1 MSVIKKIKSIS
12 ELHAMLGYEKPKHPL
27 ITFVDLTKVNA
38 EAQTEEV
45 FLSMDFYAIVCKS
58 FEGTFRYGRSIYDF
72 QEGSLIFTA
81 PGQVM
86 SSSPDLKITEGW
98 ALYFHPDLMY
108 GTDLAKRIKEYSF
121 FHYEA
126 NEALHI
132 SDEEKTILETCVHNI
147 EREYHQNTDHHT
159 QELIVDSIQLML
171 NYSKRFYQRQFITRK
186 KVNSG
191 IIERFESLL
200 REYINE
206 NSLIESGLP
215 SVTYFADQLN
225 LSPTYLTDVL
235 KSQTGKNSQEHIHLA
250 LVDKAKTMLL
260 GTTKSVSEV
269 AYDLGFDYP
278 SHFSKLFK
286 SKTGKSPSQYRM
298 LN

>member
-1 MSVIKKIKSIS
+1 MMTIVKSIKNIS

-27 ITFVDLTKVNA
+27 VSFVDLTQVNT
-38 EAQTEEV
+38 ETQTEEV
-45 FLSMDFYAIVCKS
+45 FFAMDFYAIVSKS
-58 FEGTFRYGRSIYDF
+58 FEGTLKYGRSTYDF
-72 QEGSLIFTA
+72 QEGSLIFTT

-98 ALYFHPDLMY
+98 ALYFHPDLLY

-132 SDEEKTILETCVHNI
+132 SDEENEILKTCVQNI
-147 EREYHQNTDHHT
+147 QREYRQNTDPHT

-206 NSLIESGLP
+206 KCLIESGLP

-235 KSQTGKNSQEHIHLA
+235 KNQTEKKLSGTHSHCACGQSQNNA
-250 LVDKAKTMLL
+250 
-260 GTTKSVSEV
+260 
-269 AYDLGFDYP
+269 FR
-278 SHFSKLFK
+278 HFQVCK
-286 SKTGKSPSQYRM
+286 
-298 LN
+298 

>member
-1 MSVIKKIKSIS
+1 MTIIKKIRTIS
-12 ELHAMLGYEKPKHPL
+12 ELHSMLGYEKPKHPL
-27 ITFVDLTKVNA
+27 ITLVDLTKVNTKPQ
-38 EAQTEEV
+38 EEEV
-45 FLSMDFYAIVCKS
+45 FFAMDFYAIVCKS
-58 FEGTFRYGRSIYDF
+58 FEGTLKYGRSIYDF
-72 QEGSLIFTA
+72 QEGSLIFHA
-81 PGQVM
+81 PGQVL
-86 SSSPDLKITEGW
+86 SSSPDLKITDGW
-98 ALYFHPDLMY
+98 ALYFHPDLLY
-108 GTDLAKRIKEYSF
+108 GTDLAKKIQDYSF
-121 FHYEA
+121 FHYDA

-132 SDEEKTILETCVHNI
+132 SDEENEILKTCVQNI
-147 EREYHQNTDHHT
+147 HREYNQNTDHHT

-206 NSLIESGLP
+206 NTLIETGLP
-215 SVTYFADQLN
+215 TVTYFADKLN
-225 LSPTYLTDVL
+225 LSSTYLTDVL
-235 KSQTGKNSQEHIHLA
+235 KNQTGKNSQEHIHLA

-269 AYDLGFDYP
+269 AYDLGFEYP

-286 SKTGKSPSQYRM
+286 SKTGKSPSQYRL

>member
-1 MSVIKKIKSIS
+1 MKVIKIKTIS
-12 ELHAMLGYEKPKHPL
+12 ELHAMLGYDKPKHPL

-38 EAQTEEV
+38 EPQTEEV
-45 FLSMDFYAIVCKS
+45 FFAMDFYAIICKS
-58 FEGTFRYGRSIYDF
+58 FEGILKYGRGIYDF
-72 QEGSLIFTA
+72 QEGSLIFHA
-81 PGQVM
+81 PGQVL
-86 SSSPDLKITEGW
+86 SSSPDLKITDGW
-98 ALYFHPDLMY
+98 ALYFHPDLLY
-108 GTDLAKRIKEYSF
+108 GTDLAKKIKEYSF
-121 FHYEA
+121 FNYES
-126 NEALHI
+126 NESLHI
-132 SDEEKTILETCVHNI
+132 SDEENDILKTCVQNI
-147 EREYHQNTDHHT
+147 QREYHQNTDHHT

-191 IIERFESLL
+191 ILERFESLL
-200 REYINE
+200 REYINDK
-206 NSLIESGLP
+206 NLAESGLP
-215 SVTYFADQLN
+215 TVACFADKLN
-225 LSPTYLTDVL
+225 LSASYLTDVL
-235 KSQTGKNSQEHIHLA
+235 KNQTGKNSQEHIHLA

-260 GTTKSVSEV
+260 GTAKSVSEV